1 MHLQRGRELNTVRIS
16 LGIGTI
22 IAAPKPRRVFEQEK
36 LSVLTSCESR
46 FDVYAAIGRSLHDLG
61 QLGAFEQMRPA
72 LWEASNRRA
81 SASLAGDKPQRLLR
95 ASRERIPI
103 LVTLQF
109 TKCE

>member
-72 LWEASNRRA
+72 LWEASNR
-81 SASLAGDKPQRLLR
+81 SAGQVHRWQAT
-95 ASRERIPI
+95 SRSVSCERVANAY
-103 LVTLQF
+103 LYW
-109 TKCE
+109 